1 VCFSVQADVVAGVVL
16 LPMAAVSLREVR
28 HVREVPFAS
37 LPLLF
42 ALHQLTEAVVWAAFD
57 GYDVSESVWHTAVWL
72 YVGFAMVVLPT
83 LFPLSV
89 LLLEPRGARRRV
101 LPFVA
106 LGVLMSSVFAV
117 EVLSA
122 PMTVVAHPHA
132 LEYVTGLSHGRL
144 LALGYVVAV
153 IGPALLSGYRSVV
166 AFGLV
171 NLVGLVVVA
180 VVYLD
185 AFASLWCVYAALTS
199 ALVMV
204 HMIRRRRLPDSDR
217 LEGTPRHHDS
227 GSAAAEPLP

>member
-1 VCFSVQADVVAGVVL
+1 MCFSVPADVVAGVVL
-16 LPMAAVSLREVR
+16 LPMAFVSLREVR

-42 ALHQLTEAVVWAAFD
+42 ALHQLTEAVVWAGVD
-57 GYDVSESVWHTAVWL
+57 GYDVSHAVWQTAVWL

-89 LLLEPRGARRRV
+89 LLLEPQGARRRV
-101 LPFVA
+101 APFVA
-106 LGVLMSSVFAV
+106 LGVVMSTVFAV

-122 PMTVVAHPHA
+122 PVTVVAHPHA
-132 LEYVTGLSHGRL
+132 LEYVTGLSHGGL
-144 LALGYVVAV
+144 LSVGYIVAV

-166 AFGLV
+166 VFGLV
-171 NLVGLVVVA
+171 NLVGLLVVA

-204 HMIRRRRLPDSDR
+204 HMIRRRHLPDSDR
-217 LEGTPRHHDS
+217 LEGLPRPARVRRTPAPS
-227 GSAAAEPLP
+227 V